1 MRLTSQR
8 TRLEQWVK
16 QMPARRSDDETINEL
31 LKLAG
36 VSTGDSEARAWIESA
51 LAASRALAAQE
62 ARPSPAKHNAP
73 LNAIERATDRLIAA
87 LNALKCHGH
96 AHGDFWRAATFG
108 PVRDANFEAP
118 AVMAIV
124 KNIRHA
130 ARSARMTQT
139 GRPRN
144 YRKQHLVDLAL
155 AFWARF
161 SPDRPSSDEQN
172 KFVDF
177 ASLFYEQATGVSV
190 EHKGHGIDRQIKV
203 ALRRLPIEGQRA
215 TLLHERP
222 SKEA

>member
-1 MRLTSQR
+1 
-8 TRLEQWVK
+8 
-16 QMPARRSDDETINEL
+16 MPARQSDDETINEL
-31 LKLAG
+31 MELAG
-36 VSTGDSEARAWIESA
+36 VSTADHKARGWIGTA
-51 LAASRALAAQE
+51 LAASRAPAAYE
-62 ARPSPAKHNAP
+62 PRPSPAKHNAP

-96 AHGDFWRAATFG
+96 AHSYFWRAAAFG
-108 PVRDANFEAP
+108 PIRDANSEAP
-118 AVMAIV
+118 TVLATV

-161 SPDRPSSDEQN
+161 SPNRPSSDQQN

-190 EHKGHGIDRQIKV
+190 ERKGHGIERQIKV
-203 ALRRLPIEGQRA
+203 ALRRLPIEGRRA
-215 TLLHERP
+215 TLLHEGW
-222 SKEA
+222 SKRA